1 MSACIVLR
9 NVSLN
14 FKVYRDPSPSLKNSL
29 MRGFGSRKQ
38 EENFHEFYALR
49 NVSFQVETGDR
60 VGFIGLN
67 GAGKST
73 LLKTIAG
80 IYLPQEGRIEIRGQ
94 VVPLMELGAG
104 FDVEQSGRDNIY
116 LNGAMLG
123 RSPDAMRVVEQEII
137 SFAELD
143 EFIDTPVKYYS
154 SGMFGRLAFSI
165 ATFIQPDILLVDEV
179 FSTGDA
185 HFVSKASQRMRELIS
200 ASRALLMVSHDL
212 VQIAGACERI
222 IVLHKGEIVADGGA
236 AETVRWYQEHLA
248 R

>member
-1 MSACIVLR
+1 VSTCIDLR
-9 NVSLN
+9 NVTLR
-14 FKVYRDPSPSLKNSL
+14 FKVYRDPSPSLKISL
-29 MRGFGSRKQ
+29 MRGLGRRKL

-49 NVSFQVETGDR
+49 NISFLIGTGDR
-60 VGFIGLN
+60 VGFVGLN

-116 LNGAMLG
+116 LNGSMLG
-123 RSPDAMRVVEQEII
+123 RSPAAMREIEPDI
-137 SFAELD
+137 INFAELD

-179 FSTGDA
+179 FSTGDG

-212 VQIAGACERI
+212 AQIATFCERV
-222 IVLHKGEIVADGGA
+222 IVLHKGEIVADGGTA
-236 AETVRWYQEHLA
+236 ATIRWYQEQHA